1 MAPLGSSY
9 IVKHTFVE
17 VVEETNVNLQLRSRF
32 ATDSVVNFLKRQ
44 DSFDIVSTDCDSNED
59 TSSEPESLSWAD
71 VVDDENDT
79 RTTVMLRGLMETLDR
94 DALVCILQKT
104 KFHNSF
110 DFVYLPGD
118 FNTFRPQGFA
128 FVNFV
133 DNKTAQQF
141 QQALPREL
149 GTNAHV
155 LWSDKEQGLDEN
167 VARYR
172 NSPVMH
178 TSLPEHFKPILLREG
193 ATVSF
198 PKPTK
203 AIKAPKIKR
212 TAM

>member
-1 MAPLGSSY
+1 MAAITSSF

-17 VVEETNVNLQLRSRF
+17 LVDETKVNLQLRARF
-32 ATDSVVNFLKRQ
+32 ATDSLVNMLKRE
-44 DSFDIVSTDCDSNED
+44 DSFEIASTDCDSNED
-59 TSSEPESLSWAD
+59 TTSEPESLSWAD
-71 VVDDENDT
+71 VVDDDEDS
-79 RTTVMLRGLMETLDR
+79 RTTVMLRGLKETLDR
-94 DALVCILQKT
+94 DALVSILRRTQ
-104 KFHNSF
+104 FHNSF

-118 FNTFRPQGFA
+118 FNTLRPQGFA

-133 DNKTAQQF
+133 DHKTAQQF
-141 QQALPREL
+141 QQDLPREL
-149 GTNAHV
+149 GTDAHV
-155 LWSDKEQGLDEN
+155 LWSDKEQGLEEN

-178 TSLPEHFKPILLREG
+178 SSLPEHFKPILLRDG
-193 ATVSF
+193 AVESF